1 LTVAEQEEAAR
12 PEGARSLAD
21 DAAAHDVDVLEWMS
35 WARKSSSIELI

>member
-21 DAAAHDVDVLEWMS
+21 DAAAHDVEWMS